1 MEFQYFQLWNIKPGI
16 MICLSRWFEWDVN
29 KNAEIHKLDLK
40 SSDKVLTQLEDVE
53 QQLALAFNND
63 GTILAVGGEV

>member
-1 MEFQYFQLWNIKPGI
+1 